1 MKFRFTYKI
10 LLSLSLLALSL
21 VSCRKTREDD
31 VDTRSANLVLNF
43 TESGDIGNRE
53 MLKTIRFIVF
63 RDASSNFPRVD
74 VNEYVAIA
82 EADQK
87 MITEIGANYLEVTP
101 NDDIMVA
108 VIINEPQ
115 DLKSQLDGVQ
125 HQGDLENMV
134 YDITDILNA
143 NDAITAMPIVGVIR
157 DIAVAK
163 DQTESVTM
171 VVERAVARIDIYL
184 EAMQGSVATGYS
196 PSSSV
201 TVHNLS
207 YGSYFAM
214 GNADNDTRDNATAS
228 KNFGKVMTDVSDLQD
243 KTWTPS
249 SSVEWSYSGVPADDR
264 KLLCSFYTAERIFK
278 ADYSDRIAVSL
289 TNIKRANMLTGA
301 TNKDIGTVSNGGTV
315 KAFTEIRRNNV
326 YRITAQVEPVVGLT
340 LTVSVEDWGSPQ
352 DVDIIIN

>member
-1 MKFRFTYKI
+1 MC
-10 LLSLSLLALSL
+10 LLALCL
-21 VSCRKTREDD
+21 VSCKKTREDD

-43 TESGDIGNRE
+43 TESGDTGNRE

-63 RDASSNFPRVD
+63 RDASSNFPRMD

-82 EADQK
+82 EGDQK
-87 MITEIGANYLEVTP
+87 MITEIGANYVEVTP
-101 NDDIMVA
+101 NDDILVA
-108 VIINEPQ
+108 VIINEPGG
-115 DLKSQLDGVQ
+115 LKNQLDAVQ
-125 HQGDLENMV
+125 HQGELENIV
-134 YDITDILNA
+134 YDIADILNS
-143 NDAITAMPIVGVIR
+143 NDTITAMPIIGVIR

-184 EAMQGSVATGYS
+184 EAMQGSVETGYTAG
-196 PSSSV
+196 SSV

-207 YGSYFAM
+207 YNSYFAM
-214 GNADNDTRDNATAS
+214 GNADNDTRDNATSS
-228 KNFGKVMTDVSDLQD
+228 KNFGKVMTDVSDLFD

-249 SSVEWSYSGVPADDR
+249 STARWSYSGVPADDR

-289 TNIKRANMLTGA
+289 TNIKRANMLTGIA
-301 TNKDIGTVSNGGTV
+301 NKDIATVSNGGTV

-326 YRITAQVEPVVGLT
+326 YQITAQVEAVVGLT
-340 LTVSVEDWGSPQ
+340 LTVSVEDWGPPQ